1 VANYLY
7 LDNIPIYTN
16 LEWILGNQRPNYAGL
31 PAIKSPTLTWET
43 INTLDFGLDARFL
56 NSRLG
61 LSFDW
66 YNRNTYNMFGPAMI
80 LPVALG
86 TNPPQENNASLSTK
100 GWEVILDWKDKI
112 GTDFNYSLRL
122 TLADSRTHVTKYLN
136 TQGLIDQ
143 YYVGKEIGEIWGY
156 ETVGLIQTPEQAT
169 AMPDQSYLYKQWGP
183 GDVQYADLNGDNKIN
198 DGKRTLDDHGDLK
211 VIGNRSPRYT
221 FGFTGTVTWKNF
233 DFSMFWQGVLKRD
246 LASQSYFGS
255 NVWWGI
261 GTRGDGGGAFYQGMD
276 NYWRPADETNI
287 LGPNTDAYYPKPYVS
302 AETFKN
308 QQVQT
313 RYMLNGAYIRLKNI
327 QLGYTIPKILTD
339 KIKIKLIK
347 VYVSG
352 ENLVTFDK
360 MPAFLDPEAAFAAS
374 SLGVIY
380 PMSRSMSVGLN
391 ITF

>member
-1 VANYLY
+1 
-7 LDNIPIYTN
+7 
-16 LEWILGNQRPNYAGL
+16 
-31 PAIKSPTLTWET
+31 
-43 INTLDFGLDARFL
+43 
-56 NSRLG
+56 
-61 LSFDW
+61 
-66 YNRNTYNMFGPAMI
+66 
-80 LPVALG
+80 
-86 TNPPQENNASLSTK
+86 
-100 GWEVILDWKDKI
+100 
-112 GTDFNYSLRL
+112 
-122 TLADSRTHVTKYLN
+122 
-136 TQGLIDQ
+136 
-143 YYVGKEIGEIWGY
+143 
-156 ETVGLIQTPEQAT
+156 
-169 AMPDQSYLYKQWGP
+169 MPDQSYLYKQWGP

-211 VIGNRSPRYT
+211 MIGNRSPRYT

-313 RYMLNGAYIRLKNI
+313 RYMLNGTYIRLKNI